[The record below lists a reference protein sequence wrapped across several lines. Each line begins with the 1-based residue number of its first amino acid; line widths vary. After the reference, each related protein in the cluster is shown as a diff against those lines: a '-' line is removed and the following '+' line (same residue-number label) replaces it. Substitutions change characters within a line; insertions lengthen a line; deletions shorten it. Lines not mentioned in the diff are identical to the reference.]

1 MIRAKLVG
9 KKRIKF
15 VNKKIAEML
24 NDLADTFVSQT
35 KINLD
40 KKKDIHGNKF
50 KPLKASTI
58 KAKKKKGSATPRIPL
73 LDSGKMKKVYRSK
86 TASASSLESHVTTA
100 EQRKEVAEFHNEG
113 GDNLPQREWFGIGT
127 KTERRFNKMIRAKI
141 KSIVRF
147 EK

>member
-1 MIRAKLVG
+1 MIRAHLKG
-9 KKRIKF
+9 KKRIKL

-24 NDLADTFVSQT
+24 NDLADIFVGQT
-35 KINLD
+35 KKGLE

-50 KPLKASTI
+50 ASLKASTI
-58 KAKKKKGSATPRIPL
+58 KAKKKNGSKSPSFPL
-73 LDSGKMKKVYRSK
+73 VDTGKMKKVFRSK

>member
-1 MIRAKLVG
+1 MIRAQLKG
-9 KKRIKF
+9 RKRIKF

-35 KINLD
+35 KINLN
-40 KKKDIHGNKF
+40 KKKDIHGDKF
-50 KPLKASTI
+50 KPLKSSTI
-58 KAKKKKGSATPRIPL
+58 KAKKKKGSKTPSFPL
-73 LDSGKMKKVYRSK
+73 VDTGKMKKVFRSK